1 LWNAETGL
9 GFPNNTE
16 HKPVATPFGKRE
28 HLNYMAAITSTR
40 DQPSEWSAWLH
51 AEFHEDLLQQVKR
64 KNKIRGTA
72 ALDHNLIQRLPAFV
86 AGTSDLLV

>member
-1 LWNAETGL
+1 VET
-9 GFPNNTE
+9 T
-16 HKPVATPFGKRE
+16 FGKRE
-28 HLNYMAAITSTR
+28 HLNYLAAITSTR

-64 KNKIRGTA
+64 KNRIRGTA

-86 AGTSDLLV
+86 AGTSDLLA